1 MVSGGADLYSLT
13 HDTRYLDDTRKLY
26 NDTFSYFPKKNS
38 KGNWDYAYSNFSRW
52 FDDVLMRG
60 WISAGE
66 IGVDTKEGIETFQTN
81 LDYAWDNF
89 LLNKTLPRGLTG
101 GWSNNDAQNDVRALV
116 AFAYASEY
124 GMLVSSVLQ

>member
-1 MVSGGADLYSLT
+1 
-13 HDTRYLDDTRKLY
+13 
-26 NDTFSYFPKKNS
+26 
-38 KGNWDYAYSNFSRW
+38 
-52 FDDVLMRG
+52 MRG
-60 WISAGE
+60 WISAGN
-66 IGVDTKEGIETFQTN
+66 IGIDTKEGVSTFQTN